1 MTDHQ
6 ALKLIIFGIPLAWL
20 ITALIVGAIDRARAI
35 LDRAPTVSDEA
46 EAAWLHGRS
55 EVYDWSTDEGSGL
68 A

>member
-1 MTDHQ
+1 MTDDQ

-20 ITALIVGAIDRARAI
+20 ITALIVGAIDRVRATP
-35 LDRAPTVSDEA
+35 DRTPAVSDQA
-46 EAAWLHGRS
+46 EAWLHGRS

>member
-20 ITALIVGAIDRARAI
+20 ITALIVGAIDRARAT
-35 LDRAPTVSDEA
+35 LDRTPTVSDEA
-46 EAAWLHGRS
+46 EAWLHGRS
-55 EVYDWSTDEGSGL
+55 EVYDWSRDEGSGL

>member
-6 ALKLIIFGIPLAWL
+6 ALKLIIFSIPLAWI
-20 ITALIVGAIDRARAI
+20 ITAIIVGAIDRARAT

-46 EAAWLHGRS
+46 EAWLRGRS
-55 EVYDWSTDEGSGL
+55 EVYDWATDEGSGL